1 MKLQTLS
8 TVITAFATAALVDF
22 SSVANPVN
30 AATLAGLTDDN
41 TLLVFDSANPGAT
54 NSIQVTGVDGY
65 LLGID
70 FRPANGLIYG
80 LSNTNNLYTIDPLS
94 GSANFI
100 STLSVPFNGGVS
112 SGVDFNP
119 AADRLRVVGTNGQNF
134 RINVDNGV
142 VAEDAQ
148 LNPGT
153 PAITAAAY
161 TNVDNDPATGT
172 TLYNIDTALGQLL
185 IQNPPNAG
193 TQVAVGSLN
202 ISNLESSAG
211 FDIITANGVN
221 TAFAALTAHSITSL
235 YSIDLATGSATKIGL
250 IGDGKT
256 ELIGLTSAP
265 AAAVPE
271 PTTMAGL
278 ALAGA
283 GLTAARRK
291 RKQSAA

>member
-1 MKLQTLS
+1 MKFQTLCS
-8 TVITAFATAALVDF
+8 VVAAVA
-22 SSVANPVN
+22 SVALFNLCDVTKPAI

-54 NSIQVTGVDGY
+54 NSVKVTGVDGY

-70 FRPANGLIYG
+70 FRPANGFIYG
-80 LSNTNNLYTIDPLS
+80 LSHTNNLYTIDPLS
-94 GSANFI
+94 GAATFI
-100 STLSVPFNGGVS
+100 STLSVAFNGGVN

-134 RINVDNGV
+134 RINVDTGV
-142 VAEDAQ
+142 VAEDLP

-161 TNVDNDPATGT
+161 TNADNDPTTGT
-172 TLYNIDTALGQLL
+172 TLYNIDPTLGQLF
-185 IQNPPNAG
+185 IQNPPNNG
-193 TQVAVGSLN
+193 TQVLVGSLN
-202 ISNLESSAG
+202 IPNLETASG
-211 FDIITANGVN
+211 FDIVTTNGVN
-221 TAFAALTAHSITSL
+221 TAFAALTVHNITSL
-235 YSIDLATGSATKIGL
+235 FSIDLGTGSATKLGTIGN
-250 IGDGKT
+250 GKT
-256 ELIGLTSAP
+256 ELIGLTAAP

-291 RKQSAA
+291 WKKPVA

>member
-8 TVITAFATAALVDF
+8 AVAAFATAALVNITSF
-22 SSVANPVN
+22 AKPANAV
-30 AATLAGLTDDN
+30 TFAGLTDDN
-41 TLLVFDSANPGAT
+41 TLLIFDSASPSAT
-54 NSIQVTGVDGY
+54 TSVQVTGVDGY

-70 FRPANGLIYG
+70 LRPANGLIYG

-94 GSANFI
+94 GAATFI
-100 STLSVPFNGGVS
+100 STLSAAFTGGVN

-134 RINVDNGV
+134 RINVDTGL
-142 VAEDAQ
+142 VAEDSL

-153 PAITAAAY
+153 PVITAAAY

-172 TLYNIDTALGQLL
+172 TLYNIDTALGQLF

-193 TQVAVGSLN
+193 TQVLVGSLN
-202 ISNLESSAG
+202 IPNLESASG
-211 FDIITANGVN
+211 FDIVTTNGVN
-221 TAFAALTAHSITSL
+221 TAFAALTAHDVTSL
-235 YSIDLATGSATKIGL
+235 YRIDLATGAATKLGL
-250 IGDGKT
+250 IGNGKT
-256 ELIGLTSAP
+256 ELIGLSAAP

-291 RKQSAA
+291 RNKPTA